1 MKYWKKEFATEADG
15 ELTSA
20 EDSLIVSILS
30 AGTFFGAL
38 AAAPFGDLL
47 GRRWGLIVACG
58 FVFNLGV
65 ILQTASTEQD
75 LFIAGRFFAGF
86 GVGLVS
92 ALSKCDFIFH
102 VNVVPRSSILDFF
115 VRGFRIFFGGVED
128 CLSVDC

>member
-1 MKYWKKEFATEADG
+1 MDYWLKEFSTRPDG
-15 ELTSA
+15 KLSSS

-38 AAAPFGDLL
+38 AAAPFGDLM
-47 GRRWGLIVACG
+47 GRRLGLIVAAG
-58 FVFNLGV
+58 LVFNFGV

-92 ALSKCDFIFH
+92 ALSK
-102 VNVVPRSSILDFF
+102 SL
-115 VRGFRIFFGGVED
+115 
-128 CLSVDC
+128 LSALGCPW